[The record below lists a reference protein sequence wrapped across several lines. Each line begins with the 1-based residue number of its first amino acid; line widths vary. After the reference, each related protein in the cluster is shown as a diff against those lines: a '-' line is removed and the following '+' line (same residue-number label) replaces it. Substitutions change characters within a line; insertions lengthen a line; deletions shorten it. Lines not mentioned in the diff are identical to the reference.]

1 MIFSVVSFLIAN
13 LGLSAIIDYA
23 VPVLMFLYPLAITL
37 ILLALFGGLFHNDRR
52 VYLWV
57 TGCTLAAAVFDL
69 LNALPASAQ
78 ALLHVEPLLV
88 CHGKGPPL
96 LLPGLRLGLP
106 GHSGLGHWADPRA
119 DFKGRP

>member
-23 VPVLMFLYPLAITL
+23 VPVLMFLYPLAIAL
-37 ILLALFGGLFHNDRR
+37 ILLTLFGGLFHNDRR

-78 ALLHVEPLLV
+78 ALLHVEPLLAATEKV
-88 CHGKGPPL
+88 
-96 LLPGLRLGLP
+96 LPSSPWASAGSARPFWAWSLG
-106 GHSGLGHWADPRA
+106 
-119 DFKGRP
+119 